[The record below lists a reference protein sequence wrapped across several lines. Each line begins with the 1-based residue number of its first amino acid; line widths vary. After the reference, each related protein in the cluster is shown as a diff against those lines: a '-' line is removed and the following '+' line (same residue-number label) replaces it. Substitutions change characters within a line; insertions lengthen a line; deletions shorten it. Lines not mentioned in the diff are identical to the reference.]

1 MGQDHVSRS
10 HVRAR
15 VDKLPLKY
23 RVAASDGYPDILRGD
38 VALSMPGRRDA
49 ATILA
54 AGGNRVGVCSIS
66 IPRTDME
73 EGEREETRLTTMISR
88 SVYVD
93 SGASRRKLLSKI
105 NALTLLPMHRLVVL
119 GTEEGHVMACRA
131 KNHLF

>member
-1 MGQDHVSRS
+1 MRGIGLI
-10 HVRAR
+10 A
-15 VDKLPLKY
+15 
-23 RVAASDGYPDILRGD
+23 LRGD

-54 AGGNRVGVCSIS
+54 AGGNRVGVCSVS

-73 EGEREETRLTTMISR
+73 EGDREEPRLTTMISR

-93 SGASRRKLLSKI
+93 SGASRRKLRSKI

-119 GTEEGHVMACRA
+119 GTEEGHVMAC
-131 KNHLF
+131 K